1 MTSLV
6 TGASG
11 FIGSHLV
18 DFLLAR
24 GDTVITLMRGQPTST
39 SEVSGRSVSTLQGV
53 REMSGDVLDAVLLSR
68 IIAEQ
73 QPDEIYHLAAQ
84 SLPNV
89 SWEQPWLTHRINVD
103 GTLNVLE
110 AVRAA
115 KPNAAVV
122 VASSSSVYAQRAD
135 EAPIREDDPC
145 HPSSPYGISKLAA
158 DHLARLYAQRYGLRV
173 TIARPFFVI
182 GTRKTGDVCSDWARS
197 IVAIER
203 GEKTDHAVGNLDIV
217 RDFLHVADGVAGL
230 AALAA
235 KGAAGE
241 AYNIS
246 AGRGWKLLDILAIMS
261 GLARKPVHVRV
272 DPARVRPVDERVKV
286 GDNAKL
292 KSLGWQEERGV
303 EDALREILDY
313 WREGR

>member
-1 MTSLV
+1 MISFV

-18 DFLLAR
+18 DALVAR
-24 GDTVITLMRGQPTST
+24 GDRVITLSRQRCDGGGAVTPCF
-39 SEVSGRSVSTLQGV
+39 
-53 REMSGDVLDAVLLSR
+53 GDVLDAALLSR
-68 IIAEQ
+68 IVAEER
-73 QPDEIYHLAAQ
+73 PDEIYHLAAQ

-110 AVRAA
+110 AGRAA
-115 KPNAAVV
+115 KSKAAIV
-122 VASSSSVYAQRAD
+122 VASSSSIYAQRPD
-135 EAPIREDDPC
+135 DAPIREDDPC
-145 HPSSPYGISKLAA
+145 RPSSPYGISKLAA
-158 DHLARLYAQRYGLRV
+158 DHLVRLYAQRHGLRA

-203 GEKTDHAVGNLDIV
+203 GEKTEHQIGNLDIV
-217 RDFLHVADGVAGL
+217 RDFLHIGDGVEALL
-230 AALAA
+230 AIAA
-235 KGAAGE
+235 QGAAGE

-246 AGRGWKLLDILAIMS
+246 AGLGWNLKDVLSFMTAQ
-261 GLARKPVHVRV
+261 ARKPIKVTV

-292 KSLGWQEERGV
+292 KSLGWMERRGV
-303 EDALREILDY
+303 EQALREILEY
-313 WREGR
+313 WREKT